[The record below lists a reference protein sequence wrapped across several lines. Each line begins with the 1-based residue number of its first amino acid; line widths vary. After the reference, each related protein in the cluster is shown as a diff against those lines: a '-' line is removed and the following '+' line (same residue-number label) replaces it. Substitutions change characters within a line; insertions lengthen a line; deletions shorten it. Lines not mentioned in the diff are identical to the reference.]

1 MKREGSMRLNT
12 RPTTGGKHRKVTP
25 SRTKGRV
32 ALVAA
37 VASTVSSAGIGA
49 AAAAT
54 LSSQPD
60 SEAPA
65 TTDVDLVNDSEALP
79 VVQEGQEGQAGAA
92 GDAAPQILAI
102 NEYKPAHDLTGQ
114 LGKAVDFSN
123 ERAAAAQAEADRIA
137 AEIAAAEAA
146 AAAAAEQARLQAQG
160 IPASSTAGTSDSI
173 TGASVVKPA
182 QGTFTSGYGPR
193 WGTLHAGIDIAN
205 AVGTPILAAMAG
217 TVIDS
222 GPAQGYGQW
231 IRIRH
236 DDGAVTV
243 YGHMETLNVAV
254 GERVTAGQQI
264 AGMGSRG
271 FSTGSHLHFEYHPS
285 GNGAVD
291 PVPWFAA
298 NGISI

>member
-1 MKREGSMRLNT
+1 MRQNT

-25 SRTKGRV
+25 SRTKSRV

-54 LSSQPD
+54 LTDQNKN
-60 SEAPA
+60 EQE
-65 TTDVDLVNDSEALP
+65 TTDVDLVNNAEALP
-79 VVQEGQEGQAGAA
+79 VTQ
-92 GDAAPQILAI
+92 GDTDVAPQILTI
-102 NEYKPAHDLTGQ
+102 NEYKPAHDLSGQ
-114 LGKAVDFSN
+114 LGKAVDYSN
-123 ERAAAAQAEADRIA
+123 ERAAAAQAEAERIA

-146 AAAAAEQARLQAQG
+146 VAEQAQVEA
-160 IPASSTAGTSDSI
+160 AATSTSADTGGNHAI
-173 TGASVVKPA
+173 TGATVVKPA
-182 QGTFTSGYGPR
+182 EGVFTSGFGPR
-193 WGTLHAGIDIAN
+193 WGTMHNGIDIAN
-205 AVGTPILAAMAG
+205 AVGTPILAAMSG

-236 DDGAVTV
+236 DDGSMTI
-243 YGHMETLNVAV
+243 YGHMETLHVGV
-254 GERVTAGQQI
+254 GERVAAGQQI
-264 AGMGSRG
+264 AGMGNRG

-285 GNGAVD
+285 GSGAVD

-298 NGISI
+298 HGIAI